1 MIRRSAILLTLVFA
15 MSTFTSAAAQGPT
28 SSLAQ
33 RSLPGNPQA
42 PGEQVEGS
50 NRDLSWYY
58 RDLPPPR
65 KIQLKDII
73 HIRVDEAAEMASE
86 GDINRRK
93 QADFNAILANWVHLE
108 NLKAIVPDQQEDG
121 SPTITGNLTSRYRTE
136 GTLET
141 LEEVRFRVAATV
153 SEIMPNGTL
162 KLEAQKEI
170 QVNNEVWTY
179 YLRGVCRVEDIDPNN
194 VVLSERLANL
204 SITKKESG
212 HIRDSYRRGWVL
224 KIWDKWKW
232 F

>member
-1 MIRRSAILLTLVFA
+1 MNRVTLLFSLLLIVGA
-15 MSTFTSAAAQGPT
+15 TSLAAAQGPT

-33 RSLPGNPQA
+33 RSLPDNPA
-42 PGEQVEGS
+42 IPGGPVDGS

-58 RDLPPPR
+58 RELPPPR
-65 KIQLKDII
+65 KIQEYDIV
-73 HIRVDEAAEMASE
+73 HIRVDEAAEMESE
-86 GDINRRK
+86 GNLNRRK
-93 QADFNAILANWVHLE
+93 QANFDALLANWVHLE
-108 NLKAIVPDQQEDG
+108 NLKAIVPDEQSEG
-121 SPTITGNLTSRYRTE
+121 SPRITGQLNSRYRTQ

-141 LEEVRFRVAATV
+141 VEEVRFRVAATV

-170 QVNNEVWTY
+170 QVNNETWTY

-204 SITKKESG
+204 SITKQETG
-212 HIRDSYRRGWVL
+212 HIRDTYKRGWVL
-224 KIWDKWKW
+224 KIWDAWKW

>member
-1 MIRRSAILLTLVFA
+1 MNRVTILCSLMLTIA
-15 MSTFTSAAAQGPT
+15 TTSLAAAQGPT

-33 RSLPGNPQA
+33 RSLPGNPSV
-42 PGEQVEGS
+42 PGEQVDGA

-58 RDLPPPR
+58 RELPPPR
-65 KIQLKDII
+65 KIQIKDIV
-73 HIRVDEAAEMASE
+73 HIRVDEAAEMESE
-86 GDINRRK
+86 GNLNRRK
-93 QADFNAILANWVHLE
+93 QANFNALLANWVHLE

-121 SPTITGNLTSRYRTE
+121 SPQITGQLTSRYRTQ

-162 KLEAQKEI
+162 KIEAQKEI
-170 QVNNEVWTY
+170 QVNNETWTY

-204 SITKKESG
+204 SITKQETG
-212 HIRDSYRRGWVL
+212 HIRDSYKRGWLL
-224 KIWDKWKW
+224 KIWDGWKW